1 MSARK
6 KHKTFNMEQTNPEQV
21 DGMEDHFVPRKIP
34 SQNVAFRLMMREL
47 HGGSP
52 SGNGLGR
59 DHQGRPVS
67 TTRGFFLNVFPN
79 YTLVNVEK
87 PPCFLRKFT
96 PDGRYFIAF
105 SPCQTH
111 LEVWVK
117 WSFNSTEQSLIY
129 MIEVRNWISILGI
142 SEQNNKFDIFVHWF
156 KVLNFFH
163 MTVKGFF

>member
-1 MSARK
+1 
-6 KHKTFNMEQTNPEQV
+6 
-21 DGMEDHFVPRKIP
+21 
-34 SQNVAFRLMMREL
+34 
-47 HGGSP
+47 
-52 SGNGLGR
+52 
-59 DHQGRPVS
+59 
-67 TTRGFFLNVFPN
+67 
-79 YTLVNVEK
+79 
-87 PPCFLRKFT
+87 LRKFT

-142 SEQNNKFDIFVHWF
+142 SEQNNIFDIFVHWF